1 MLRIIQFNLKGVK
14 PMELTYQPSGDY
26 LLPNLALAS
35 QPTEPLGKYGRMRKT
50 FLKTNRKG
58 QYSALLL
65 SGSLTEHLTMIDQ
78 QTREQISE
86 TVRQLAAAEGV
97 NEQLKAANPL
107 LWSRRMNNLR
117 TMAEETVLREML
129 YA

>member
-1 MLRIIQFNLKGVK
+1 
-14 PMELTYQPSGDY
+14 MELTYQPRGDY
-26 LLPNLALAS
+26 LLPNLILAS
-35 QPTEPLGKYGRMRKT
+35 QPNEPLGKYGRMRKA

-97 NEQLKAANPL
+97 NEQMKAADPFQ
-107 LWSRRMNNLR
+107 WTRRMNSLR

-129 YA
+129 YT

>member
-1 MLRIIQFNLKGVK
+1 
-14 PMELTYQPSGDY
+14 MELTYQPSGDY
-26 LLPNLALAS
+26 LLPNLTLTS
-35 QPTEPLGKYGRMRKT
+35 QPTEPLGKYGRMRKA

-65 SGSLTEHLTMIDQ
+65 SGSLTEHLTMIDR

-86 TVRQLAAAEGV
+86 TVLQMAAAEDV
-97 NEQLKAANPL
+97 NEQMKAANPL
-107 LWSRRMNNLR
+107 LWTRRMNNLR

-129 YA
+129 YI